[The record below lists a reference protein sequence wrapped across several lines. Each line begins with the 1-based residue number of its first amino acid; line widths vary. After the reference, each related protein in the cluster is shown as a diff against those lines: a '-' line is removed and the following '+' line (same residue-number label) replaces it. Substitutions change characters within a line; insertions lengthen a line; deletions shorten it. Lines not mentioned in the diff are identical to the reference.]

1 MPHNRH
7 TKEVHTEERQLIEVQ
22 QVQMERLSRALQ
34 DEAHGAATPFLPV
47 VNPKKTQRSERRA
60 QARKHK
66 PARYRNAGTQSF

>member
-1 MPHNRH
+1 MPRNHY
-7 TKEVHTEERQLIEVQ
+7 TKEVHAEERALIEVQ
-22 QVQMERLSRALQ
+22 QVQMERLSHALKE
-34 DEAHGAATPFLPV
+34 EAAGAETPLLPV